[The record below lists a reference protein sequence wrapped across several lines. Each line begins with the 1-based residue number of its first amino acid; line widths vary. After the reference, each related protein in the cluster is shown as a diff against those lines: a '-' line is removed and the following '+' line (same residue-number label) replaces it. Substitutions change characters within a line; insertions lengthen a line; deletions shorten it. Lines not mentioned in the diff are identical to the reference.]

1 MLRAGG
7 GSRSKQLKGL
17 VIYVLIG
24 GVQAVVLALQTIIL
38 TLCALDASKI
48 LHNKMLTS
56 VVATSMAFFDSTP
69 IGHILN
75 RFLQD
80 LANVDM
86 DVSACVEI
94 NQ

>member
-17 VIYVLIG
+17 TIYVLIG
-24 GVQAVVLALQTIIL
+24 GVQAFVLALQTIIL
-38 TLCALDASKI
+38 TLCALDASKT
-48 LHNKMLTS
+48 LHEKMLTS
-56 VVATSMAFFDSTP
+56 VISTSMAFFDATP
-69 IGHILN
+69 IGNVLN

-86 DVSACVEI
+86 DVSATA
-94 NQ
+94 